1 MDYLQN
7 MNGKKDIVVAIMP
20 FSEQAE
26 TENFEQTVKEW
37 QKRRREW
44 AKQCAN
50 KRKIEELDTPENL
63 YCEYSVTCLNRAKY
77 KIKASNGEIAYG
89 CEKHKDMV
97 GENFTWTNYC
107 LTMFKHKNTSEYKYA
122 YEIVEDGGDF
132 SDYEKISN
140 EESRKNFDK
149 CIDIIDSVN
158 LAFRRKNDNRK
169 ETIGHYEPLL

>member
-1 MDYLQN
+1 MI
-7 MNGKKDIVVAIMP
+7 MNGKKNIVMAIMP
-20 FSEQAE
+20 FSKQDETEDFEQA
-26 TENFEQTVKEW
+26 VKDW
-37 QKRRREW
+37 QEKRQKW

-50 KRKIEELDTPENL
+50 KRKIEEFDNPENL

-97 GENFTWTNYC
+97 GENFTWTDYC
-107 LTMFKHKNTSEYKYA
+107 LTMFKHKNTGEYKHA
-122 YEIVEDGGDF
+122 HEIVEDEEGF

-140 EESRKNFDK
+140 EESRKHFDK

-158 LAFRRKNDNRK
+158 LAFRRKNGNSK
-169 ETIGHYEPLL
+169 KTIGHYEPLL